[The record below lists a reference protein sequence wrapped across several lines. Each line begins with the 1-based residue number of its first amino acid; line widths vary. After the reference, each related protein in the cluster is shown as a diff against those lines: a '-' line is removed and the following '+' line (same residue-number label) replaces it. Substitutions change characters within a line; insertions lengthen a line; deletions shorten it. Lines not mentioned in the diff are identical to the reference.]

1 LAEEF
6 TLSPMRRLIKKF
18 GDLKISEDAAE
29 EMRRAVGAY
38 AQDLAETA
46 VENARRDN
54 RKTVLE
60 RDVRVAWKRGKED
73 GVKLNE
79 K

>member
-60 RDVRVAWKRGKED
+60 RDVRVAWKKE
-73 GVKLNE
+73 KKME
-79 K
+79 

>member
-1 LAEEF
+1 
-6 TLSPMRRLIKKF
+6 MRRLIKKF

-38 AQDLAETA
+38 AQDLAEAA
-46 VENARRDN
+46 VDNARRDN

-60 RDVRVAWKRGKED
+60 RDVRVAWKKE
-73 GVKLNE
+73 KKTE
-79 K
+79 

>member
-1 LAEEF
+1 
-6 TLSPMRRLIKKF
+6 MRRLIKKY

-29 EMRRAVGAY
+29 EMRLAVGDY
-38 AQDLAETA
+38 AQNLAEAA

-60 RDVRVAWKRGKED
+60 RDVRIAWKKD
-73 GVKLNE
+73 KNTQ
-79 K
+79 

>member
-38 AQDLAETA
+38 AQELAKAA
-46 VENARRDN
+46 VDNARRDN

-60 RDVRVAWKRGKED
+60 RDVRVAWKKDQKTE
-73 GVKLNE
+73 
-79 K
+79 

>member
-1 LAEEF
+1 
-6 TLSPMRRLIKKF
+6 MRRLIKKF

-38 AQDLAETA
+38 AQNLAEA
-46 VENARRDN
+46 VVENARRDN

-60 RDVRVAWKRGKED
+60 RDVRVAWKKE
-73 GVKLNE
+73 KKME
-79 K
+79 